1 MRIVALALEVQ
12 DGVDDVLQRFRPGQA
27 AVLRH
32 MADQQGRHVSTLR
45 RKQQVRRRVPDLAN
59 AARRG
64 LQLRGKNGLDG
75 VDDDEGWV
83 EPCDLL
89 EHALEA
95 GLREHI
101 HRRPGNP
108 EPLAS

>member
-1 MRIVALALEVQ
+1 MLPGADCSFVEKTVWMESMMR
-12 DGVDDVLQRFRPGQA
+12 R
-27 AVLRH
+27 
-32 MADQQGRHVSTLR
+32 
-45 RKQQVRRRVPDLAN
+45 
-59 AARRG
+59 
-64 LQLRGKNGLDG
+64 
-75 VDDDEGWV
+75 GWV